1 MATFW
6 ENDQKKQNFD
16 PFGGS
21 KWPDSHPDSKVHG
34 ANMGPI
40 RGPQDPGGPHVGP
53 IPWTFL
59 SGQASEVFILQT
71 SKSSSNEHEQQYW
84 CETRGNFLRKRLKI
98 AILTYLGAQNEA
110 HIPHTSKCSS
120 NEHIKQDQCE
130 SSGNFFNHWKSF
142 KKMVENL
149 HFKFFGRIWDKKV
162 SQIWPT
168 GTIFTNTHESIHIMP
183 VNQVSW
189 SHNWNFL
196 RKWPKT

>member
-6 ENDQKKQNFD
+6 ENDQKNQNFD

-21 KWPDSHPDSKVHG
+21 KWPNNHPDNKVHG

-53 IPWTFL
+53 IPWTLL

-110 HIPHTSKCSS
+110 HITHTSKCSS

-130 SSGNFFNHWKSF
+130 SSGNFLTIGNLSRKWSKTYILYFLAEF
-142 KKMVENL
+142 GIKKCPKYGPQGP
-149 HFKFFGRIWDKKV
+149 FSQTPTKV
-162 SQIWPT
+162 SI
-168 GTIFTNTHESIHIMP
+168 
-183 VNQVSW
+183 
-189 SHNWNFL
+189 L
-196 RKWPKT
+196 CL